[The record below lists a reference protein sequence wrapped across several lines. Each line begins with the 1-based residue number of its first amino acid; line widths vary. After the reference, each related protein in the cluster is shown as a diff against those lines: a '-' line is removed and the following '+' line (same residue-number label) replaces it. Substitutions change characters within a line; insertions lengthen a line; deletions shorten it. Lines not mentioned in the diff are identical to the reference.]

1 MSPVTTER
9 ALEQCNG
16 GTLKAFKQWKDIIGF
31 QKIAMAVEWSMI
43 WRGPIL
49 GHGNWLGNGY
59 IIQTGNNKLR

>member
-16 GTLKAFKQWKDIIGF
+16 ETLKAFKQWKDIIGF

-43 WRGPIL
+43 
-49 GHGNWLGNGY
+49 
-59 IIQTGNNKLR
+59 